1 MSFQSYE
8 FVKYLGYDQK
18 TNEYRYEYKII
29 DDDWVGVTVGQGV
42 SAAVGDAVAV
52 GVAVI
57 QEYSKRGL
65 PVSGGL
71 RANASVAANLVRAFQ
86 WYSQNYGYSIEQ
98 IIAWNKQYSPKF
110 KQYEEDIE
118 KYLVLL

>member
-1 MSFQSYE
+1 MSFKSYE
-8 FVKYLGYDQK
+8 FVKCLDYDKK
-18 TNEYRYEYKII
+18 TKEYCYEYKIV
-29 DDDWVGVTVGQGV
+29 DDDWVGVG
-42 SAAVGDAVAV
+42 VAV
-52 GVAVI
+52 GVAVEVAVSCAVAVI

-98 IIAWNKQYSPKF
+98 IIAWNKQYNPKF

-118 KYLVLL
+118 RYMVLL